1 MAGLFLT
8 QWSHWPCG
16 RIWPRPGRANRNASS
31 CPSSHRTLSLWSV
44 RVLQS
49 PKTQRNKR
57 SSVTGTSETW
67 FTLLKRYGVDSAR
80 VVSGQCTCPFSSGFG
95 LWTRVEA
102 AQNNCPPLPLTE
114 ECKSWQT
121 FFPSLPGSSSIWA
134 YAWPQVCLWLGTGK
148 LMPLVSFLLTVG
160 GATANKVSFYL
171 THVMCKALW
180 GQFVR
185 QDSSHDLVTNI

>member
-67 FTLLKRYGVDSAR
+67 FTLPKRYGVDSAR

-95 LWTRVEA
+95 LWTGSCSEQLPSA
-102 AQNNCPPLPLTE
+102 AVDGRMQKLADFFPLSPGKLLDLSLRLTTSLPLTRNW
-114 ECKSWQT
+114 KADAISVV
-121 FFPSLPGSSSIWA
+121 F
-134 YAWPQVCLWLGTGK
+134 
-148 LMPLVSFLLTVG
+148 
-160 GATANKVSFYL
+160 ANKVSFYL